1 MKLFQNSIQFN
12 ACDITKHKF
21 IPTSLY
27 YNQKTNDKKW
37 KGKELI
43 TLMVT
48 CTNCYIFK
56 YNTFYY
62 RFFAIT
68 YDIIL
73 LFLFTALTL
82 PGMMR
87 IGVLKISSPSFDL
100 SLRGAGIRSSSTLWA
115 ERIPQSQMQLYQYR

>member
-1 MKLFQNSIQFN
+1 MHMTSQSTKLFPYHFTT
-12 ACDITKHKF
+12 TKK
-21 IPTSLY
+21 
-27 YNQKTNDKKW
+27 QMMKM
-37 KGKELI
+37 KGI
-43 TLMVT
+43 RINCLMVT
-48 CTNCYIFK
+48 CTKCYIFK

-62 RFFAIT
+62 RFFAIR

-100 SLRGAGIRSSSTLWA
+100 SLRGAGIRSSSTL
-115 ERIPQSQMQLYQYR
+115 